1 MRIEAGHF
9 APWRCLAARAVR
21 ESRRALAGSALLAA
35 TLASAAAAPGG
46 VVVYQGTCDAS
57 AAVALDPTHFVVA
70 DDERDVLLVYRLG
83 QGAPVATVDLTA
95 VLSGR
100 AAGRKTKE
108 SDLEGG
114 ARIGERIY
122 WIGSHSR
129 DRKGRDAPH
138 RRRLLATDIVAGV
151 IPTVRVP
158 VSPPYTGLL
167 EDFAADP
174 RFAAIRA
181 AAAAGAPESAGGLNI
196 EGLAATPDGRLLIGF
211 RNPRPGGR
219 AIVVPL
225 ENPAAV
231 VDRAQR
237 AKLGDPMLLDLGARG
252 IRSIDWVGDRFVIVA
267 GPHDD
272 GGAPGGPGFA
282 LYDWAGE
289 AADVPR
295 PWAGVDLGTLG
306 PEGLFLIPGTRQ
318 VHVVS
323 DDGERCKARSLTEA
337 QRTFRAITL
346 DLPASGAR

>member
-1 MRIEAGHF
+1 MSNQTF
-9 APWRCLAARAVR
+9 
-21 ESRRALAGSALLAA
+21 RRALAGSVLLAI
-35 TLASAAAAPGG
+35 TLAPAAAEPRG

-57 AAVALDPTHFVVA
+57 AAVALDPSHFVVA

-95 VLSGR
+95 ALGKR
-100 AAGRKTKE
+100 ARGERAKE
-108 SDLEGG
+108 SDLEGA
-114 ARIGERIY
+114 ARIGARIY

-129 DRKGRDAPH
+129 DRKGRLAPH
-138 RRRLLATDIVAGV
+138 RRRLFATEIVSGD
-151 IPTVRVP
+151 IPTVRTP
-158 VSPPYTGLL
+158 AAAPYMDLL

-174 RFAAIRA
+174 RFASIRA

-196 EGLAATPDGRLLIGF
+196 EGLAVTPDGRLLIGF

-231 VDRAQR
+231 VDHAQR
-237 AKLGDPMLLDLGARG
+237 PKLGDPMLLDLAARG

-272 GGAPGGPGFA
+272 GGPTGGLGFA
-282 LYDWAGE
+282 LYDWAGH

-295 PWAGVDLGTLG
+295 PWVGVDFGTLG
-306 PEGLFLIPGTRQ
+306 PEGLFVIPGTRQ

-323 DDGERCKARSLTEA
+323 DDGERCKGRPLTDM
-337 QRTFRAITL
+337 QRTFRAFTL
-346 DLPASGAR
+346 DLPTSGAR